1 MKAAVL
7 TGIRQMEIKDVPEP
21 KIEKDNDVL
30 LKIEVVGVCGSDVH
44 YYETGRIGSQVV
56 QYPFIVGHE
65 CSATVKAVGDSVTRV
80 KVGDQVVA
88 EPAVSCH
95 ECDQCRQDRENT
107 CDKLRFLGT
116 PGQGDGCLCEY
127 IVMPQESCFPTN
139 GAIRLEQAALCE
151 PFAIG
156 VYSVKQSQISKNA
169 KVAILGAGP
178 IGLSCMAAAQA
189 EGVGAI
195 YMTDK
200 LDYRVQIAKKAGA
213 VWAGNPERNVIPSE
227 AEGEDIIKAILQ
239 REPLGMDIVYEC
251 AGQQET
257 LDEAVELLK
266 PGGRLML
273 IGIPRSEHVWFSID
287 KLRRKELSIIN
298 VRRQN
303 KCTQKAIDLI
313 AEGSVDID
321 FMITHRFKL
330 EQTKEA
336 FDMVAGYRD
345 GVVKALIEFGC

>member
-1 MKAAVL
+1 MQ
-7 TGIRQMEIKDVPEP
+7 IMDVPEP
-21 KIEKDNDVL
+21 KIENDNDVL

-44 YYETGRIGSQVV
+44 YYETGRIGSQIV

-65 CSATVKAVGDSVTRV
+65 CSATVKAVGNSVTRV
-80 KVGDQVVA
+80 KVGDQVVV

-95 ECDQCRQDRENT
+95 ECDQCRQGRENT
-107 CDKLRFLGT
+107 CFKLRFLGT

-139 GAIRLEQAALCE
+139 GAITLEQAALCE
-151 PFAIG
+151 PFTIG
-156 VYSVKQSQISKNA
+156 VYSVKQSQIPRNA

-178 IGLSCMAAAQA
+178 IGLSCMAAARAQSV
-189 EGVGAI
+189 EAI

-200 LDYRVQIAKKAGA
+200 LDYRVRIAKQAGA
-213 VWAGNPERNVIPSE
+213 VWAGNPEKENIVKE
-227 AEGEDIIKAILQ
+227 ILQ
-239 REPLGMDIVYEC
+239 KEPQGIDIVYEC

-273 IGIPRSEHVWFSID
+273 IGILRVEQVSFSID
-287 KLRRKELSIIN
+287 KLRRKELTLIN

-303 KCTQKAIDLI
+303 KCTQTAIDLI
-313 AEGSVDID
+313 ASGKVNID

-330 EQTKEA
+330 EQTKDA
-336 FDMVAGYRD
+336 FDMVTGYRD
-345 GVVKALIEFGC
+345 GVVKALIEL